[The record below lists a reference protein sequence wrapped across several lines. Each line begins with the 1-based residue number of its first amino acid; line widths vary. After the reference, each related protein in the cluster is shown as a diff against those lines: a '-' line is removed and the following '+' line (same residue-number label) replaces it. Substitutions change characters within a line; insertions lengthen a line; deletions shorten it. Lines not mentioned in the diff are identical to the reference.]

1 MRPITGAGAALAG
14 ALLLSL
20 YVVLPL
26 PARTFVQDA
35 AGFGCA
41 AAIVVGL
48 RRHRPPRP
56 APWVLLAT
64 GSLLLG
70 LGNVTF
76 TVYRYDTG
84 AVPFPS
90 WADAL
95 VLAAYTVLAVALS
108 VVVRRSRAR
117 DALAWQDA
125 ATWAVAGLLVGG
137 EWLREPML
145 AAGGGSSAAA
155 AVAVGYP
162 VLDLVLLLL
171 LVRLVASRAG
181 SPRVCWGVALSLG
194 CFLVSDALYVLH
206 GLSGGAQASAAVGL
220 GWLACYLGLAATA
233 LHPSMV
239 ELGAAVRQPSRGRG
253 DRRQQLLIV
262 VALLSPAVAAL
273 HDLRMDGED
282 FGLILV
288 GASTLF
294 VLTSLRGARLLR
306 ELARLTGE
314 LQAREG
320 ELEHRATRDALTGL
334 SNRAVLQEQLRARFE
349 GDEPFSVALID
360 LDEFK
365 AVNDTRGH
373 DVGDQL
379 LISVADCL
387 RAGLGPAALVSRLG
401 GDEFAVL
408 ADGAPQPLAALLD
421 RCLRSCVSPGTDAPV
436 RASIGICSSSC
447 GADTR
452 VELLRHADLAMY
464 VAKRAGGGEVRI
476 YEPSMSQDATDE
488 LDRHTRLASAV
499 EAGEL
504 TAWFQPVI
512 ELDTGRLT
520 GVEALVRWERPGCVP
535 EIPHH
540 WMATAEQSDLIV
552 AVDLQVLG
560 LAARQLGRWAQ
571 EAPGAGVLELSVN
584 VSGRSLREPDIVE
597 RVLSVVAQE
606 GLAPGRLVLEVA
618 EQTLLDESVG
628 PRLQQ
633 LRAAG
638 VRIALDDYGTGWS
651 SLASLERFPVDRL
664 KIDRSFLVGLGDAG
678 AAQVLPAAVLQLA
691 SALRLDVV
699 AEGVETR
706 AEAEVLL
713 ALGCRSA
720 QGYLFAHPAPAAQLT
735 RVVRDGR
742 LPVVPR
748 PRPAEPQAQ
757 TEAQPQALD
766 LGAELDEA
774 AS

>member
-1 MRPITGAGAALAG
+1 VGPITGTRAALAG

-20 YVVLPL
+20 SVVLPL
-26 PARTFVQDA
+26 PARTFIHDA

-48 RRHRPPRP
+48 RRHRPPHP

-70 LGNVTF
+70 VGNVTF
-76 TVYRYDTG
+76 TVYRHGAG

-108 VVVRRSRAR
+108 VALRRRRAP
-117 DALAWQDA
+117 DSLAWQDA
-125 ATWAVAGLLVGG
+125 ATWAVAGLVVAW

-145 AAGGGSSAAA
+145 AAAGGSPAAA

-162 VLDLVLLLL
+162 VLDLALLLL
-171 LVRLVASRAG
+171 LVRLVVGRAG
-181 SPRVCWGVALSLG
+181 SPRVCRGVALSLG
-194 CFLVSDALYVLH
+194 CFLVSDALFVLYD
-206 GLSGGAQASAAVGL
+206 LSGADQAGAAVGL
-220 GWLACYLGLAATA
+220 GWLACYLGLSATA

-239 ELGAAVRQPSRGRG
+239 ELGAATRQRSRGRG
-253 DRRQQLLIV
+253 DRHQLLLIV
-262 VALLSPAVAAL
+262 VALLSPAVALL
-273 HDLRMDGED
+273 HDLRGGGED
-282 FGLILV
+282 VGLILA

-306 ELARLTGE
+306 E

-334 SNRAVLQEQLRARFE
+334 SNRTVLEEQLQARFE
-349 GDEPFSVALID
+349 GDEAFSVALID
-360 LDEFK
+360 LDDFK
-365 AVNDTRGH
+365 LVNDALGH

-379 LISVADCL
+379 LVSVADCL
-387 RAGLGPAALVSRLG
+387 RAGLGPDALVSRLG

-408 ADGAPQPLAALLD
+408 ADGAPEALAALLD
-421 RCLRSCVSPGTDAPV
+421 GCLGSCVSPGSDATA
-436 RASIGICSSSC
+436 RASIGIASSSS

-464 VAKRAGGGEVRI
+464 VAKRAGGGGEVRI
-476 YEPSMSQDATDE
+476 YEPSMSQDAAAE
-488 LDRHTRLASAV
+488 LDRGTRLASAIQ
-499 EAGEL
+499 AGEL

-520 GVEALVRWERPGCVP
+520 GVEALARWERPGYVP
-535 EIPHH
+535 EAPHD
-540 WMATAEQSDLIV
+540 WMATADQSDLIIE
-552 AVDLQVLG
+552 VDLQVLG
-560 LAARQLGRWAQ
+560 LAARQLRSWAQ
-571 EAPGAGVLELSVN
+571 ETLDAGALELSVN
-584 VSGRSLREPDIVE
+584 VSGRLLREPDIVE

-638 VRIALDDYGTGWS
+638 VRIALDDFGTGWS
-651 SLASLERFPVDRL
+651 SLAALKRFPVDRL
-664 KIDRSFLVGLGDAG
+664 KIDRSFLVGLGDSD
-678 AAQVLPAAVLQLA
+678 AAQVLLSAVLGLA
-691 SALRLDVV
+691 SALHLEVV
-699 AEGVETR
+699 AEAVETR
-706 AEAEVLL
+706 AEADVLL
-713 ALGCRSA
+713 RLGCRSA
-720 QGYLFAHPAPAAQLT
+720 QGYLYAYPAPAAQLT
-735 RVVRDGR
+735 WAVRDGR
-742 LPVVPR
+742 LPVVSR
-748 PRPAEPQAQ
+748 PRPAEP
-757 TEAQPQALD
+757 LD
-766 LGAELDEA
+766 RKAELDEA
-774 AS
+774 VG